1 MDPSSSSSAQSVTF
15 YDFLDRMRNPAS
27 LDLVRSIK
35 SFIVSFSFYT
45 ANPENDGKRV
55 QEFYLTMEGA
65 IRDHPLWV
73 GATEEEID
81 SALEGLEKYVM
92 TKLFSRTFSSTPEDV
107 KIDQE
112 IYEKICLLQ
121 TFLRPEH
128 LDIPVVLQNEAS
140 WLLAEKELQKMNTV
154 KAPREK
160 LLCIMNCCRVISNL
174 LLNASMSENM
184 VLAGADDFL
193 PVLIYVMIKASSPC
207 LNYQKKFIDLDT
219 WKSILANPPQLH
231 SNLKFIQLYRRQTK
245 LVSEAAYYFTNLVSA
260 KTFVVDLNAKSLSI
274 EEIEFEE
281 NMQAA
286 RLANKVPQVEVSSS
300 SNDFKAL
307 GDVRGPGPSGRI
319 HGDGI
324 HTSGGYN
331 YPFMEAEADDLT
343 VGDVERLLRVYKDV
357 VSKYTSLCRSV
368 RHISLTKTVPSIP
381 GSEGKNVLLTCPTE
395 KSTSIDEKRE
405 DDRGSEKGLPG
416 SPGPP
421 GTANDDL
428 EKGLPGSPRS
438 ANDDVQKES
447 ARS

>member
-1 MDPSSSSSAQSVTF
+1 MEPSSPSSVQSVTF

-35 SFIVSFSFYT
+35 RCGKDTGSSAVANPCLRDVLRFIVSFSFYT

-65 IRDHPLWV
+65 IRDHTLWV

-193 PVLIYVMIKASSPC
+193 PVLIY
-207 LNYQKKFIDLDT
+207 
-219 WKSILANPPQLH
+219 ANPPQLH

-381 GSEGKNVLLTCPTE
+381 GSEGKNVLLTRPTE

-447 ARS
+447 A